1 MLLAVA
7 RALRPVARSVR
18 TQVRPRSTVA
28 EAESRFITGHPDCNV
43 TPYIA
48 NLVGRDLHKKSAH
61 PLGIIKDRIEA
72 YFAGLET
79 SYDAVSYTHLTL
91 PTKA

>member
-7 RALRPVARSVR
+7 RALRPVARSVG

-28 EAESRFITGHPDCNV
+28 EALLRFTTEGHPDCNV

-72 YFAGLET
+72 
-79 SYDAVSYTHLTL
+79 
-91 PTKA
+91 